1 MKKVIPPNEE
11 IANGTVRTID
21 GRPSVFYDGY
31 WVRWYEIKSDDY
43 ASKKNL
49 IDQLTKRVFHHAEP
63 GINTPG
69 HRLEQIRRIYE
80 YETDPAKKRVKG
92 AMLAGALLN
101 RGADILTAI
110 VDLQEAGVKIE
121 PGHPLLKECGKCFME
136 ALEYGKNI
144 KLSSGGEGLDELWG
158 EPFRAFSLPMEKFYE
173 SRYIKIAQ
181 AKSEIDKITE
191 TLAEIVSKYPTL
203 PELKSIVIELGDS
216 AKDACETIRTD
227 PVIFDVWPRYIA
239 AREALEQYIANYMKE
254 HETENGT
261 MEKKILNLVN
271 EGSKMFISMAIVRVP
286 IPESTTQFLEKCER
300 FK

>member
-11 IANGTVRTID
+11 VTNGTVRTID
-21 GRPSVFYDGY
+21 GRPCVYYDGY

-69 HRLEQIRRIYE
+69 YRLEQIRRIYE
-80 YETDPAKKRVKG
+80 YESDPAKKRVKG

-110 VDLQEAGVKIE
+110 VDLQQAGVTIE

-158 EPFRAFSLPMEKFYE
+158 EPFKAFSMPMEKFYE

-191 TLAEIVSKYPTL
+191 TLAEIASKYLTL
-203 PELKSIVIELGDS
+203 TELKTIIIELGHS

-239 AREALEQYIANYMKE
+239 AREALEEYIANYMKE
-254 HETENGT
+254 HESENGT
-261 MEKKILNLVN
+261 IEKKILNLVN
-271 EGSKMFISMAIVRVP
+271 EGSKLFISMAIVRVP
-286 IPESTTQFLEKCER
+286 IPESTIEFLKKCER

>member
-11 IANGTVRTID
+11 ITNGTVRTID
-21 GRPSVFYDGY
+21 GRPCVYYDGY

-69 HRLEQIRRIYE
+69 YRLEQIRRIYE
-80 YETDPAKKRVKG
+80 YESDPAKKRVKG

-110 VDLQEAGVKIE
+110 VDLQQAGVTIE

-158 EPFRAFSLPMEKFYE
+158 EPFKAFSMPMEKFYE

-191 TLAEIVSKYPTL
+191 TLAEIASKYPTL
-203 PELKSIVIELGDS
+203 TELKTIIIELGHS

-239 AREALEQYIANYMKE
+239 AREALEEYIANYMKE
-254 HETENGT
+254 HESENGT
-261 MEKKILNLVN
+261 NEKKILNLVN
-271 EGSKMFISMAIVRVP
+271 EGSKLFISMAIVRVP
-286 IPESTTQFLEKCER
+286 IPESTIEFLKKCER

>member
-11 IANGTVRTID
+11 ITNGTVRTID
-21 GRPSVFYDGY
+21 GRPCVYYDGY

-69 HRLEQIRRIYE
+69 YRLEQIRRIYE
-80 YETDPAKKRVKG
+80 YESDPAKKRVKG

-110 VDLQEAGVKIE
+110 VDLQQAGVTIE

-158 EPFRAFSLPMEKFYE
+158 EPFKAFSMPMEKFYE

-191 TLAEIVSKYPTL
+191 TLAEIASKYPTL
-203 PELKSIVIELGDS
+203 TELKTIIIELGHS

-239 AREALEQYIANYMKE
+239 AREALEEYIANYMKE
-254 HETENGT
+254 HESENGT
-261 MEKKILNLVN
+261 IEKKILNLVN
-271 EGSKMFISMAIVRVP
+271 EGSKLFISMAIVRVP
-286 IPESTTQFLEKCER
+286 IPESTIEFLKKCER

>member
-1 MKKVIPPNEE
+1 MNEE

-43 ASKKNL
+43 ASKKKL

-110 VDLQEAGVKIE
+110 VDLQQAGVKIE

-136 ALEYGKNI
+136 ALENGKNI

-158 EPFRAFSLPMEKFYE
+158 EPFKAFSMPMEKFYE

-203 PELKSIVIELGDS
+203 TELKSIVIELGHS

-239 AREALEQYIANYMKE
+239 AREALEEYIANYMKA
-254 HETENGT
+254 HESENGT
-261 MEKKILNLVN
+261 NEKKILNLVN
-271 EGSKMFISMAIVRVP
+271 EGSKLFISMAIVRVP
-286 IPESTTQFLEKCER
+286 IPESTIEFLKKCER
-300 FK
+300 FKS

>member
-11 IANGTVRTID
+11 ITNGTVRTID
-21 GRPSVFYDGY
+21 GRPCVYYDGY

-69 HRLEQIRRIYE
+69 YRLEQIRRIYE
-80 YETDPAKKRVKG
+80 YESDPAKKRVKG

-110 VDLQEAGVKIE
+110 VDLQQAGVTIE

-158 EPFRAFSLPMEKFYE
+158 EPFKAFSMPMEKFYE

-191 TLAEIVSKYPTL
+191 TLAEIASKYPTL
-203 PELKSIVIELGDS
+203 TELKTIIIELGHS

-239 AREALEQYIANYMKE
+239 AREALEEYIANYMKE
-254 HETENGT
+254 HESENGT
-261 MEKKILNLVN
+261 NEKKILNLVN
-271 EGSKMFISMAIVRVP
+271 EGSKLFISMAIVRVP
-286 IPESTTQFLEKCER
+286 IPESTIEFLKKCEK